1 MSRLNELIRDLSKS
15 NQLEDVGCG
24 HKDQVKAVTPMSD
37 GCVDCLKMGDTWVHL
52 RLCLTC
58 GYVGC
63 CDNSKNRH
71 GSKHYASVRHP
82 LIKSFEPGE
91 DWVWCFPDEALLFPD

>member
-1 MSRLNELIRDLSKS
+1 MSNLNDIIRNLSKS
-15 NQLEDVGCG
+15 NQLEAVGCG
-24 HKDQVKAVTPMSD
+24 HKDQVKEVTPMSD

-63 CDNSKNRH
+63 CNDSKNKH
-71 GSKHYASVRHP
+71 GSKHFAAVGHP

-91 DWVWCFPDEALLFPD
+91 DWVWCYPDEALLFPD

>member
-1 MSRLNELIRDLSKS
+1 MSNLNDIIRNLSKS

-24 HKDQVKAVTPMSD
+24 HKDQVKEVAPMSD

-63 CDNSKNRH
+63 CNDSKNKH
-71 GSKHYASVRHP
+71 GSKHYAAVAHP

-91 DWVWCFPDEALLFPD
+91 DWVWCYPDEALLFPD